1 MGVELSRLAALA
13 LSRRRV
19 RVLNN
24 DWRGFAPANARAL
37 VRSLGR
43 RGASHVAGL
52 LLEYGRSLSPARQV
66 TGTLSP
72 VLEVSSGH
80 DDCEVEVRRRDLR
93 HTGDVP
99 AADRL
104 VQ

>member
-1 MGVELSRLAALA
+1 MLSMRYATLAPGVVVAS
-13 LSRRRV
+13 
-19 RVLNN
+19 
-24 DWRGFAPANARAL
+24 FA
-37 VRSLGR
+37 
-43 RGASHVAGL
+43 
-52 LLEYGRSLSPARQV
+52 

-80 DDCEVEVRRRDLR
+80 DACEVEVRRRDLR